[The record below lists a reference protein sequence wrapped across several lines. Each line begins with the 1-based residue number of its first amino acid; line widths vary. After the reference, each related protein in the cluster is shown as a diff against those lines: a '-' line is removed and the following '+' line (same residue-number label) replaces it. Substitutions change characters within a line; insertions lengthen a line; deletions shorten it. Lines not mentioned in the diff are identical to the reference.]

1 MQGKGE
7 VVVEGRGK
15 VGEVEVEVVMFEA
28 LTLV

>member
-15 VGEVEVEVVMFEA
+15 VVEVEAEVVMFEV